1 MDPDT
6 TYLIVAV
13 GLTAIALVISCLI
26 LAHMVGAGLEADQ
39 GSELP

>member
-26 LAHMVGAGLEADQ
+26 LAHMVGAGLKADQ
-39 GSELP
+39 QEQTP